1 MWELSSLL
9 KDHKAT
15 SVKKIYKSKKN
26 VKGKI
31 KRSET
36 RLVAK
41 DCNKKAKIYY
51 DKAFF

>member
-1 MWELSSLL
+1 MWELLSLL
-9 KDHKAT
+9 KEHKAT
-15 SVKKIYKSKKN
+15 SVKKVYKLKRN

-36 RLVAK
+36 ILAAK